1 MPSTRGDADDQKQ
14 LWNGPAARA
23 WVDAQET
30 LDRMFKPFED
40 LLVDAASAGGARR
53 VIDVGCGTGATTV
66 AVARAVGLSGV
77 CTGIDVSEP
86 MIAAARARA
95 SREGV
100 PATFLVAD
108 AQSHAFAPRSADA
121 IVSRFGVMF
130 FDDPVRAFANL
141 RHAAVAGARMT
152 LIAWRSPSEN
162 AFMTAAE
169 RAAAPLLPVLPPRQ
183 PGAPG
188 QFAFADAHR
197 VRTILAASRWAD
209 ISITP
214 IDVTCVLPEAELV
227 GYVTRFG
234 PVGRVLQDVGEPT
247 RTQVV
252 HAVRAAFEPFVHG
265 DEVRYTAACWM
276 IRAVA

>member
-1 MPSTRGDADDQKQ
+1 MHPTGGDADDQKQ
-14 LWNGPAARA
+14 LWNGPAACA
-23 WVDAQET
+23 WVDAQDT
-30 LDRMFKPFED
+30 LDRMFKPFEGV
-40 LLVDAASAGGARR
+40 LVDAVSAGGGRR
-53 VIDVGCGTGATTV
+53 VIDVGCGTGATTL
-66 AVARAVGLSGV
+66 ALARVVGASGL

-95 SREGV
+95 SRAGV
-100 PATFLVAD
+100 RVTFLCGD
-108 AQSHAFAPRSADA
+108 AQSHAFPPGSADA

-130 FDDPVRAFANL
+130 FDDPIRAFTNL
-141 RHAAVAGARMT
+141 RHAAVEGARMT

-169 RAAAPLLPVLPPRQ
+169 RAAAPLLPALPPRQ

-188 QFAFADAHR
+188 QFAFADADR
-197 VRTILAASRWAD
+197 VRAILDASRWGA
-209 ISITP
+209 ITITP
-214 IDVTCVLPEAELV
+214 IDVRCVLPEAELL

-234 PVGRVLQDVGEPT
+234 PVGRVLQDVKEPT
-247 RTQVV
+247 RSQVL

-276 IRAVA
+276 IGAVA